1 MNFKKRSS
9 AFLLSLFF
17 LSQTSELQSL
27 IKNKIIVR
35 VGNEIVTSYE
45 LENKIKTTL
54 FLNKEELSQNNIN
67 KVKKVSLKTLIDIKL
82 KKEELNKYNFKMND
96 SLVDNHL
103 SKIALAFNTSKN
115 NLEKIFVSNGI
126 NFKQYKDDL
135 KIEFSWQQ
143 LIFQLYAKKIS
154 LEESQILED
163 LNLIINENKDLEE
176 YKLSEIE
183 VTFEENNQKKILIS
197 EVKNY
202 LNSFNFEEAAIK
214 YSLTTTAPDGG
225 NLGWINS
232 AGMSEK
238 LLNIVKEMEKDEISE
253 PIISTNTILFLKLI
267 DKRIVKNPEKL
278 DIDELKNSIIQ
289 NKKNEMLNLYAN
301 SHLSKKRNITSI
313 KFLNE

>member
-1 MNFKKRSS
+1 M
-9 AFLLSLFF
+9 
-17 LSQTSELQSL
+17 
-27 IKNKIIVR
+27 
-35 VGNEIVTSYE
+35 
-45 LENKIKTTL
+45 
-54 FLNKEELSQNNIN
+54 
-67 KVKKVSLKTLIDIKL
+67 
-82 KKEELNKYNFKMND
+82 
-96 SLVDNHL
+96 
-103 SKIALAFNTSKN
+103 
-115 NLEKIFVSNGI
+115 
-126 NFKQYKDDL
+126 
-135 KIEFSWQQ
+135 
-143 LIFQLYAKKIS
+143 
-154 LEESQILED
+154 EESQILED

-183 VTFEENNQKKILIS
+183 VTFEENKQKKILIS

-202 LNSFNFEEAAIK
+202 INSFNFEEAAIK

>member
-1 MNFKKRSS
+1 MKKLNIHYFDDHPQFYGRRKGRK
-9 AFLLSLFF
+9 LSKSCQLAII
-17 LSQTSELQSL
+17 EGKDYL
-27 IKNKIIVR
+27 IK
-35 VGNEIVTSYE
+35 
-45 LENKIKTTL
+45 
-54 FLNKEELSQNNIN
+54 EEDIFNISCHQNNIVLEIGFGDGEN
-67 KVKKVSLKTLIDIKL
+67 LIKSARINSNFFYIGADPF
-82 KKEELNKYNFKMND
+82 LN
-96 SLVDNHL
+96 
-103 SKIALAFNTSKN
+103 TT
-115 NLEKIFVSNGI
+115 
-126 NFKQYKDDL
+126 
-135 KIEFSWQQ
+135 
-143 LIFQLYAKKIS
+143 AKC
-154 LEESQILED
+154 LSQILED

-183 VTFEENNQKKILIS
+183 VTFEENKQKKILIS

-202 LNSFNFEEAAIK
+202 INSFNFEEAAIK